1 MGYEV
6 LTDQGF
12 EVQVSQNSSYVDE
25 TALKIGDEGIVL
37 AALPD
42 NWVEQMVDA
51 VNAERSK
58 AGLDPL
64 TVSDQIMQAAQTRA
78 EELPTYFSH
87 TRPDGTDCFT
97 ALTEAGYS
105 YTAARENI
113 AAGQTDVASVMESWM
128 NSSGHR
134 ENILATDVTEIGV
147 GAVDTTGAQYENYWV
162 QMFGSSDGS
171 TSGGNG
177 NKNNGSNNNG
187 SNNSHG
193 TTPSNSTYFSDSVPN
208 YARYSNGAY
217 VVVNNVVLVTPYFE
231 GQLWV
236 EDIGFDSKSYVV
248 DLRNQNNTFYA
259 GDANENK
266 IIDVSSGGCSTLWG
280 GQGMVSD
287 TLIGGESSQTFLF
300 GKYDGND
307 VIWGA
312 NSNDTIN
319 LYNVSVS
326 DIGGVSV
333 DGEGGAYF
341 EFAGTGSSLY
351 VKDIGNDLTATVKL
365 ADGSAYQYN
374 RASGQL
380 VQVG

>member
-1 MGYEV
+1 M
-6 LTDQGF
+6 TDQEF

-51 VNAERSK
+51 VNAERSE

-87 TRPDGTDCFT
+87 ARPDGTDCFT

-113 AAGQTDVASVMESWM
+113 AAGQADVASVMESWM

-177 NKNNGSNNNG
+177 NKNNGSNN
-187 SNNSHG
+187 SYG

-217 VVVNNVVLVTPYFE
+217 VVINNVVLVTPYFE

-236 EDIGFDSKSYVV
+236 EDLGFDFKSYVV
-248 DLRNQNNTFYA
+248 DLRNQDNTFYA

-312 NSNDTIN
+312 NSNDTID
-319 LYNVSVS
+319 LYNVSMS
-326 DIGGVSV
+326 DISGFSV
-333 DGEGGAYF
+333 DGEGGAYL
-341 EFAGTGSSLY
+341 EVAGTGSSLY
-351 VKDIGNDLTATVKL
+351 VKDNGNDLTATVKL

>member
-1 MGYEV
+1 M
-6 LTDQGF
+6 
-12 EVQVSQNSSYVDE
+12 
-25 TALKIGDEGIVL
+25 
-37 AALPD
+37 
-42 NWVEQMVDA
+42 
-51 VNAERSK
+51 
-58 AGLDPL
+58 
-64 TVSDQIMQAAQTRA
+64 
-78 EELPTYFSH
+78 
-87 TRPDGTDCFT
+87 
-97 ALTEAGYS
+97 
-105 YTAARENI
+105 
-113 AAGQTDVASVMESWM
+113 
-128 NSSGHR
+128 
-134 ENILATDVTEIGV
+134 
-147 GAVDTTGAQYENYWV
+147 
-162 QMFGSSDGS
+162 
-171 TSGGNG
+171 
-177 NKNNGSNNNG
+177 
-187 SNNSHG
+187 
-193 TTPSNSTYFSDSVPN
+193 
-208 YARYSNGAY
+208 
-217 VVVNNVVLVTPYFE
+217 
-231 GQLWV
+231 
-236 EDIGFDSKSYVV
+236 
-248 DLRNQNNTFYA
+248 
-259 GDANENK
+259 
-266 IIDVSSGGCSTLWG
+266 WG